1 MRYEVWKK
9 YKLVPKKYI
18 LYFRTRIIYIY
29 IYIRLRINIS
39 GDHYIIMHINKSVLL
54 KLNIKI

>member
-1 MRYEVWKK
+1 MEKIQTRTEEV
-9 YKLVPKKYI
+9 YYIFVLVY
-18 LYFRTRIIYIY
+18 IYIY

-54 KLNIKI
+54 KLKYKNIK